1 MPKKY
6 EKLLSPIKV
15 GNIVFRNRLTASRS
29 SPRFSQGSETYPTE
43 ALITH
48 YANKAKNGAA
58 MVTCG
63 GVGMPHVIPETRLPL
78 FSPDAHDLAR
88 PGSFDIYTS
97 DCQRRL
103 SDLTEAIHFYGAK
116 ASMQIGGYVPVKYDV
131 SSGVPS
137 ESPFEAAPLGWAKR
151 FPRTCWRKSP
161 KILHARLL

>member
-1 MPKKY
+1 MPRKY
-6 EKLLSPIKV
+6 QNLLSPIKV

-29 SPRFSQGSETYPTE
+29 SPRFSQGSEAYPTE
-43 ALITH
+43 ALIAH

-63 GVGMPHVIPETRLPL
+63 GVGMPHVLPNTDWSV
-78 FSPDAHDLAR
+78 FSPDR
-88 PGSFDIYTS
+88 MISRIPGSFDIYTS

-131 SSGVPS
+131 SSGSLPN
-137 ESPFEAAPLGWAKR
+137 PPLKAAPAGR
-151 FPRTCWRKSP
+151 RRNS
-161 KILHARLL
+161 R